1 MKKLLL
7 IPFIF
12 VITSCATGEKFSN
25 LSVGMSK
32 RQVVSTIG
40 KPDGDAINDNVEL
53 LSYSNRMMSGWS
65 YDKADYQVILKDN
78 KVIEY
83 GVVNVRQDNG
93 AALSR
98 ALTAQQ
104 SLLIYQQQ
112 QALSHSYRTLPTQ
125 PTTTNCDRY
134 GNSVT
139 CRSY

>member
-1 MKKLLL
+1 MKKILLFPL
-7 IPFIF
+7 
-12 VITSCATGEKFSN
+12 VLALASCATGEKFSN

-32 RQVVSTIG
+32 SQVVSTIG